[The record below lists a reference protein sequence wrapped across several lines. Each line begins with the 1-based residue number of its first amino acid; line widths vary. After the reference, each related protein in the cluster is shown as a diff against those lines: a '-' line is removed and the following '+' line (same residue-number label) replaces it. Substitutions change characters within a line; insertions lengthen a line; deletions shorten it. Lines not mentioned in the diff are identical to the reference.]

1 MTDNTN
7 QSPLFWDMT
16 ESSAPVTSQSSASAP
31 VSAPAKADSPLMSDS
46 LATIL
51 WENKGT
57 PPEAPASTTDHSAWT
72 PSVSSSADIQLPN
85 TRDSMATI
93 LDSLATTPPPKIPSA
108 DLVTWPSIDTKKEVE
123 TPLSVPEKKTET
135 ISTPPVPEILPYS
148 EPSSTLSPPAAPSR
162 VQTPGEDA
170 RLKHYLEEDTIYR
183 SMLKVIDADRIR
195 LHLAIRYMILMF
207 AIFLVIVWVVN
218 NRIIMFGFSE
228 FQWLAR
234 IRDWLFG
241 VIAGLFSLT
250 LWFGSE
256 VWFHKWP
263 IVWFFRI
270 LSLLF
275 FVAVIS
281 ALYFPL
287 W

>member
-31 VSAPAKADSPLMSDS
+31 VLAPAKADSSLMSDS

-57 PPEAPASTTDHSAWT
+57 PPEAPASTTDHSVWT

-108 DLVTWPSIDTKKEVE
+108 DLGTWPSIDTKKEVE

-135 ISTPPVPEILPYS
+135 ISTPPVPEILPSS
-148 EPSSTLSPPAAPSR
+148 EPPSTPSPPAVPSR
-162 VQTPGEDA
+162 VQTPEEDA